1 VTTGERRYSVT
12 RRFASGPLV
21 GVAGSAAFVPCL
33 LGIVLIALLGAM
45 EGGYFA
51 TTWYA
56 AALFLLAL
64 LALLVAV
71 VPRERRPPAAV
82 TAAVALLFAY
92 ALWSYLSILWADDQ
106 GSVVDGAGRALMYA
120 IVFALFALRPMSG
133 GPALAL
139 VGAYGLVVGVVGLV
153 ELVRLGAAADPSGY
167 FLDRRLAEP
176 FGYHNGNVAFWFS
189 GFWPCAYLASR
200 RELTPPLRAL
210 LLGLAGILLGLA
222 LMGQSRGWLFSVPV
236 VLIALVAIVPGR
248 GRLVCA
254 LVALAV
260 AGLAVRSPVLR
271 VHDDVA
277 VGTGLVRLVDD
288 AVRAIELAALGL
300 GAAGLVAALLDAR
313 VALSAR
319 TARRISAGVVAAAA
333 AAVALGVGGVLVRAD
348 DPVGAV
354 RDAWDEFKRGDLPR
368 QGETRFTASLGS
380 GRYDIWRVGW
390 ELFEEH
396 PVAGVG
402 ADNYQQDYLQRA
414 ETNERPRFPH
424 SLELRL
430 LSQTGVVGALL
441 FAFAMAAAAFAAF
454 RARLR
459 GPPLTRVAVAGA
471 LLVPLYWLV
480 HGSVDW
486 FYELPALA
494 AAAFAMLGLA
504 AGSAPRPERT
514 ERPGPLSVTARVGLG
529 LAAAIA
535 ALVLLV
541 PWLAERDMRAAAQD
555 WRASPQDAFER
566 LDRAKTLAPLSPR
579 PYLYEAAIALRLD
592 RVDRARDAYA
602 EALRLNPRDW
612 YSTLELGV
620 LASMRGDR
628 ESATGLLERAVR
640 LLPGDRPTRA
650 ALRAVRAGRRVDI
663 RRINARLAAET
674 RKLADPR

>member
-1 VTTGERRYSVT
+1 MPTGERRYSVA
-12 RRFASGPLV
+12 RRLASAPLA
-21 GVAGSAAFVPCL
+21 GLAGSAAFVPCL

-64 LALLVAV
+64 LALLLGV
-71 VPRERRPPAAV
+71 VPRERRPPAPV

-92 ALWSYLSILWADDQ
+92 ALWSYLSVLWADDQ
-106 GSVVDGAGRALMYA
+106 GSVVDGSGRALMYA
-120 IVFALFALRPMSG
+120 IVFALFALRPMGG

-139 VGAYGLVVGVVGLV
+139 VGAYGLVVGLVGLV

-200 RELTPPLRAL
+200 RELVPPLRAL

-236 VLIALVAIVPGR
+236 VLIALVVLVPGR
-248 GRLVCA
+248 GRAVCA
-254 LVALAV
+254 LAALAV
-260 AGLAVRSPVLR
+260 AGLAVRGPVLR
-271 VHDDVA
+271 VHDDFV
-277 VGTGLVRLVDD
+277 VGAGLVRLVDD

-300 GAAGLVAALLDAR
+300 GFVGLVAAVLDAR
-313 VALSAR
+313 IELP
-319 TARRISAGVVAAAA
+319 ARRARRVSAGVVATAA
-333 AAVALGVGGVLVRAD
+333 AAVALGLGGVLVKAE

-354 RDAWDEFKRGDLPR
+354 GDAWRDFKTGDLPPA
-368 QGETRFTASLGS
+368 GETRFTASLGS
-380 GRYDIWRVGW
+380 GRYDIWRVAW

-396 PVAGVG
+396 PVAGIG
-402 ADNYQQDYLQRA
+402 ADNYQQDYLERA

-430 LSQTGVVGALL
+430 LSQTGAIGALL
-441 FAFAMAAAAFAAF
+441 FAFAVGAAAFAAV

-459 GPPLTRVAVAGA
+459 GPPLTRVAVAAA
-471 LLVPLYWLV
+471 LLVSLYWLV

-504 AGSAPRPERT
+504 AGSAPRPDDVRHA
-514 ERPGPLSVTARVGLG
+514 RPLPAAVRAGLG
-529 LAAAIA
+529 LAAAVA
-535 ALVLLV
+535 ALVLLL
-541 PWLAERDMRAAAQD
+541 PWLAERDMRAAAQG
-555 WRASPQDAFER
+555 WRESPDAAFHR

-592 RVDRARDAYA
+592 RFDRAGDAYA
-602 EALRLNPRDW
+602 EALERNPRDW
-612 YSTLELGV
+612 YTTLELGV

-628 ESATGLLERAVR
+628 EAATRLLARAAR
-640 LLPGDRPTRA
+640 LLPGDRSTRA
-650 ALRAVRAGRRVDI
+650 ALRTVRAGGGVDI
-663 RRINARLAAET
+663 RRLNARLAAEA
-674 RKLADPR
+674 RKLVDPR